1 MKTILTLVILAPTL
15 AWAQPPVIIA
25 PSGSLPTTVWTSTG
39 TYIVVPN
46 YSTGQPQAVVQVNRN
61 TAKTNTTKSVDSR
74 GTKK

>member
-15 AWAQPPVIIA
+15 ACAQAPQMIA
-25 PSGSLPTTVWTSTG
+25 PSGTLPTTVWTSTG

-61 TAKTNTTKSVDSR
+61 TANTNTTKSVDSR

>member
-15 AWAQPPVIIA
+15 VWAQAPVIVA
-25 PSGSLPTTVWTSTG
+25 PSSSLPTTVWTSTG

-61 TAKTNTTKSVDSR
+61 ANTNSAKSVDSR
-74 GTKK
+74 TRTK